1 MGLVSALY
9 SKLKYY
15 VYVICNVLFVE
26 LLIKLKN
33 LFNESSRTLYSKND
47 RIFAGDLADLLLV

>member
-33 LFNESSRTLYSKND
+33 LFNESP
-47 RIFAGDLADLLLV
+47 

>member
-47 RIFAGDLADLLLV
+47 CTFAGDLADLLLV